1 MTPTCPWETPH
12 FQIRASAV
20 WLRSRRQG
28 VTARTLSSLSYRA
41 DTLRLILIGF
51 LFERTRTMRIFQV
64 SLPHFYQIDTQDQTA
79 VMQQL
84 VSLFAGPLQHCRFLT
99 FVMPA
104 SLERLERERRRLAL
118 SLPDAWARRGLMEE
132 VRLISDWARQGEL
145 RKTRHYL
152 VDFADTITPVDLAHW
167 RLVAEPAYPRLPIPG
182 EYAEYPDHL
191 APVLRQKDGRLQPDH
206 SRYRGGILASYQL
219 SRTWDWRQPLAQ
231 AITTADGPLV
241 ICIDARRI
249 HPERVTAAAE
259 FWQGM
264 VLNGQDRGALLA
276 QEEAEAALLARDEAV
291 HHVRILF
298 LLLERN
304 VTTLRRRL
312 ESLRRTSAQYMKV
325 DRLLGY
331 QAAAV
336 RLFGPAA
343 RPPALPAGHFNTL
356 SRAPAVFA
364 GMWGVGRTQ
373 QTRGVYLGVSVDA
386 VAPHVYYLE
395 WRDNDPFHGV
405 ILGKTGKGKTVG
417 AQALAWRLAEQGV
430 QVVLLEPQGHSRR
443 LLALA
448 DGQDVSYNRLSYETT
463 RLNILDV
470 VYENPSDQYD
480 HVLTLLGLLLD
491 PLGQGVRRFG
501 NAEVA
506 AIRRALQL
514 AYARYDWE
522 AELMADARLTPTLET
537 FCHKLAL
544 VAAQAADKLLRPGA
558 GTSPLSGGAVAA
570 AAAQLSEEIVSLYV
584 TGDYAATFNCPTN
597 LDLGLRERIVLFDF
611 SQVPARRRA
620 LFYYAVLAGIHHQ
633 IRRQPRRRALLV
645 DEVHYMNQEAS
656 LMTFLANLVKTV
668 RTYGAAV
675 ILIDQDLE
683 AFVGVEGAAAASMT
697 AGLNVA
703 AGQFILNNA
712 AWTLAYGLKR
722 DAALRL
728 AAHYKE
734 EILPSHAHFLAQMG
748 SDDRYG
754 KGMAVIRANGRADMI
769 YGQLRPS
776 EAAHLLGS

>member
-1 MTPTCPWETPH
+1 
-12 FQIRASAV
+12 
-20 WLRSRRQG
+20 
-28 VTARTLSSLSYRA
+28 
-41 DTLRLILIGF
+41 
-51 LFERTRTMRIFQV
+51 MRIFQV

-79 VMQQL
+79 VMQQM

-104 SLERLERERRRLAL
+104 TLERLERERRRLAL

-152 VDFADTITPVDLAHW
+152 VDFADTLTPADLAHW
-167 RLVAEPAYPRLPIPG
+167 RVVAEPDYPRLPIPG

-191 APVLRQKDGRLQPDH
+191 VPVLRQGDGRLQPDH
-206 SRYRGGILASYQL
+206 TRYRCGILASYQL
-219 SRTWDWRQPLAQ
+219 NRTWDWRNPLAQ

-241 ICIDARRI
+241 ICIDVRRV

-264 VLNGQDRGALLA
+264 VLNGQDRSALLA
-276 QEEAEAALLARDEAV
+276 QEEAETALLARDEAV

-336 RLFGPAA
+336 HLFGPSA
-343 RPPALPAGHFNTL
+343 RPAGLPAGHFNAL

-373 QTRGVYLGVSVDA
+373 QTRGIYLGVSVDA
-386 VAPHVYYLE
+386 VAPHVYYLD

-430 QVVLLEPQGHSRR
+430 QAVFLEPQGHSRR
-443 LLALA
+443 LLSLTG
-448 DGQDVSYNRLSYETT
+448 GQDVSYNCVSYETT
-463 RLNILDV
+463 RLNVLDV
-470 VYENPSDQYD
+470 VYDNPSDQYD

-491 PLGQGVRRFG
+491 PLGQQARRFS

-506 AIRRALQL
+506 AVRRALQL

-522 AELMADARLTPTLET
+522 GELLAGVQLTPTLET
-537 FCHKLAL
+537 FCHKLSQVAVQATAGAL
-544 VAAQAADKLLRPGA
+544 LWSGKDAP
-558 GTSPLSGGAVAA
+558 PLSGGQVATAA
-570 AAAQLSEEIVSLYV
+570 ARLAEEIESLYV
-584 TGDYAATFNCPTN
+584 TGDYADTFNHPTN

-620 LFYYAVLAGIHHQ
+620 LFYYAVLAGIHRQ
-633 IRRQPRRRALLV
+633 IRQRPQRRVIFV
-645 DEVHYMNQEAS
+645 DEVHYMSQEAS

-675 ILIDQDLE
+675 VLIDQDLE
-683 AFVGVEGAAAASMT
+683 AFVGVEGAAAASMS

-703 AGQFILNNA
+703 AGQFILNNT

-722 DAALRL
+722 DAAFRL

-734 EILPSHAHFLAQMG
+734 EILPSHANFLAQMG

-769 YGQLRPS
+769 YGQLRPG